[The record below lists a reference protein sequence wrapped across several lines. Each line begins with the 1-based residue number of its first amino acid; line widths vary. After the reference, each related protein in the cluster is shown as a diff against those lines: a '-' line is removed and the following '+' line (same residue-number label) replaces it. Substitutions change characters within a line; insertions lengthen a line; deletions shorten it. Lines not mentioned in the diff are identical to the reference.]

1 LLMDSRLAKQ
11 FAKESKTSAQLTE
24 SNFRPVKQI

>member
-1 LLMDSRLAKQ
+1 LLMDSSHAKQ

-24 SNFRPVKQI
+24 SNFRQLKQ